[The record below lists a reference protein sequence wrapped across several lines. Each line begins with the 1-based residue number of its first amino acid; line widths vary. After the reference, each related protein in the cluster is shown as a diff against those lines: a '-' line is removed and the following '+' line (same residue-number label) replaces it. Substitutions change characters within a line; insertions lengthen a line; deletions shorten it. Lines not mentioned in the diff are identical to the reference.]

1 MSQGNTVKNKQLAQY
16 KERVFRSNSPS
27 LPVPA
32 HNTRARGKATANAT
46 ITDAGTADVTT
57 QEVDHASFEEAKSH
71 LMVNGLLPEGVGE
84 LVDGQALAKVLIT
97 LAASTATKL
106 PSNTQKSI
114 LSLSHI
120 ALKLADHCVGCKHA
134 TDLPDLITD
143 SSHALQMELIE
154 VNERLEILEKVIQ
167 DKLPERVDLSGIT
180 DSGTSGAFKE
190 TTKSLNQ
197 AATHLEGMIAKAADS
212 TTELANTARSYKEV
226 LLGNPTNMPTRGTT
240 VGLSQQTEGAAAEL
254 LHSAMERKDRQ
265 VLITIDENQIA
276 TQSNESLLE
285 KVEQAINDIS
295 KPPPPANITVALVS
309 KIRKN
314 AIIINFF
321 TKDAATWLKRP
332 EVSKKF
338 AASFIAGA
346 EIKPR
351 QYPLLMPRIP
361 ITFDPGN
368 PEHLREVEEANLLDK
383 FSIAKARWIKP
394 PYRRSPGQKAAHA
407 SFLFNDVTAANT
419 CIKDGMIIFN
429 SKAYPSRLKQEPT
442 QCMKCRGWGHYAND
456 CNAQKN
462 TCGTCGGEHR
472 SHECNEPEKRYCTSC
487 KTSAHA
493 SWDRNCP
500 EFVKRCNW
508 FDEKNPD
515 NTLKFFPTEETWTQ
529 EVRPAKFPFTECFPP
544 QYAVNNATPPTRNG
558 GGLTIR
564 EHVKKTK
571 HPKNKGKKPEGQTTL
586 DGYAFT
592 RCQSQ
597 TRAASE
603 DSEMEEGEVSQFIQS
618 DHADSISASTSTC

>member
-1 MSQGNTVKNKQLAQY
+1 M
-16 KERVFRSNSPS
+16 
-27 LPVPA
+27 
-32 HNTRARGKATANAT
+32 
-46 ITDAGTADVTT
+46 
-57 QEVDHASFEEAKSH
+57 
-71 LMVNGLLPEGVGE
+71 
-84 LVDGQALAKVLIT
+84 
-97 LAASTATKL
+97 
-106 PSNTQKSI
+106 QKSI
-114 LSLSHI
+114 LSLSHL
-120 ALKLADHCVGCKHA
+120 ALKTADHCVGCKHA
-134 TDLPDLITD
+134 TYLPGMITD
-143 SSHALQMELIE
+143 SSIAIQRELVDINERMEL
-154 VNERLEILEKVIQ
+154 LEKAIH
-167 DKLPERVDLSGIT
+167 DKLPERVILSELSTATG
-180 DSGTSGAFKE
+180 SGTSGAIEE

-197 AATHLEGMIAKAADS
+197 AATRLEGMIIKATDS
-212 TTELANTARSYKEV
+212 TTELANTARTYKEA
-226 LLGNPTNMPTRGTT
+226 LISNPTSGQTRGTT
-240 VGLSQQTEGAAAEL
+240 VGPSQHTEGTTTEL

-285 KVEQAINDIS
+285 KVEQAISNIS
-295 KPPPPANITVALVS
+295 DPPPPANITVALVS

-321 TKDAATWLKRP
+321 TKDAAHWLKRA

-351 QYPLLMPRIP
+351 QYALLVPRIP
-361 ITFDPGN
+361 LTLDPGN
-368 PEHLREVEEANLLDK
+368 PEHLREIEEANLLDRN
-383 FSIAKARWIKP
+383 SIAKARWIKP
-394 PYRRSPGQKAAHA
+394 AYRRSPGQKAAHA
-407 SFLFNDVTAANT
+407 TFLFNDIKAANE

-472 SHECNEPEKRYCTSC
+472 SHECKEPEKRYCTSC

-500 EFVKRCNW
+500 EFIKRCKW
-508 FDEKNPD
+508 YDEKNPD

-529 EVRPAKFPFTECFPP
+529 EVRPAKFPFAERFPP

-558 GGLTIR
+558 GGISIR
-564 EHVKKTK
+564 EQVTKTK
-571 HPKNKGKKPEGQTTL
+571 RPKNKGKKPEGQTTL

-592 RCQSQ
+592 RRQSQ

-603 DSEMEEGEVSQFIQS
+603 DSETEEGEVSLFIQS